1 MKKIV
6 IAAFLLV
13 FALGASA
20 QTEQFT
26 ITKGDINWIKE
37 DAYARVF
44 VDLADAQMVKY
55 DTDGVVKETVGPYRE
70 HIDGGEAN
78 MGVEAREISDFA
90 ATTGSQTVCKPLN
103 FYTKKGGVKIVVSE
117 ETQAGKVAKTRMSLP
132 EGASVKYNIFVKA
145 DTIDSGAF
153 SAVGGISAARV
164 GAAWMTGNMKV
175 VEVAT
180 GEVIFEA
187 DIVKAKGFWGTTFT
201 DRFAKLIS
209 SELLGNNIYKP
220 AFGK

>member
-26 ITKGDINWIKE
+26 ITKGDFNWIKE

-90 ATTGSQTVCKPLN
+90 ATIGSQTVCKPLN